1 MPSWTKTLQKQLQHG
16 KHFIQNLQRSSVN
29 FPYEGVGDS
38 CRTISMFSRR
48 DRPVTSF
55 SKMVHAPTPEKF
67 EEAQTDSLWHGNGQA
82 CTYFEKNWGNIANM
96 WARQL
101 CDKLTASNNNKSR
114 VDSHNAKIKHI
125 SLSSDK
131 MLEALEGI
139 VKLSCALMQVAGYCP
154 CSMKICTFYSYEA
167 SSNMTPYAP
176 RTWLVMLALQ
186 STNKQ
191 PKLGK
196 HHQYS
201 RQFMLSQVLVAHG
214 MRVQVR
220 AKEKTAKVAFWSG
233 RPQHL
238 LCSWLKWPNTNMS
251 NTV

>member
-1 MPSWTKTLQKQLQHG
+1 MYLLWKKLGKYCQHVGKTTLWQAHG
-16 KHFIQNLQRSSVN
+16 KQQHQ
-29 FPYEGVGDS
+29 
-38 CRTISMFSRR
+38 
-48 DRPVTSF
+48 
-55 SKMVHAPTPEKF
+55 
-67 EEAQTDSLWHGNGQA
+67 
-82 CTYFEKNWGNIANM
+82 
-96 WARQL
+96 
-101 CDKLTASNNNKSR
+101 SR

-131 MLEALEGI
+131 MHEALEGI
-139 VKLSCALMQVAGYCP
+139 VKLSYALMQVAGYCP

-220 AKEKTAKVAFWSG
+220 AKEKTAKGAFWSG
-233 RPQHL
+233 HNTFCAADWSGPTQTWVTQCR
-238 LCSWLKWPNTNMS
+238 KWFLVHTYVVLRLVLRSGMLGRLPPARC
-251 NTV
+251 